1 MLSVMRIR
9 HWLGFE
15 TPMSA
20 NKMNDFEKDCGKQA
34 TLATRG
40 LLCKFYCMES
50 RLAGT
55 SRA

>member
-40 LLCKFYCMES
+40 LLCKCYCMES